1 MLVFIDESGD
11 PGFKTEKGSTN
22 IFAIV
27 LVIFDDDLDAEET
40 ALEIKKFRREIGK
53 SDGFEFKFN
62 KCSKDLRIGFLKVVK
77 DCKFR
82 IRAIVMIKDKIYGS
96 ELRRSKESF
105 YNYAIKS
112 VLKYNKGT
120 IKSAR
125 LRLDGRGERE
135 FRKRLTVYLRKELG
149 AGIIKNLR
157 FRDSK
162 NDVLIQ
168 LADMVVGSINRY
180 YSEKGDAKIYFDIIK
195 KKANKE
201 NKGDIWVFGK

>member
-11 PGFKTEKGSTN
+11 PGFKTEKGSTKV
-22 IFAIV
+22 FVIV

-53 SDGFEFKFN
+53 SDRFEFKFN
-62 KCSKDLRIGFLKVVK
+62 KCSKDLRIGFLKAIK
-77 DCKFR
+77 NCKFR
-82 IRAIVMIKDKIYGS
+82 IRAIVMIKDKIYGQ
-96 ELRRSKESF
+96 ELKRSKESF

-120 IKSAR
+120 IKNAR

-135 FRKRLTVYLRKELG
+135 FRKRLTVYLRKALG
-149 AGIIKNLR
+149 TGIIKNLR

-180 YSEKGDAKIYFDIIK
+180 YSEKEDAKIYFDIVK
-195 KKANKE
+195 KKAGKE
-201 NKGDIWVFGK
+201 NKGDIWIFGK